1 VEEEVDG
8 YSEQYS
14 GGNIVEEREQD
25 KLTVEGKNNVEG
37 GENTI

>member
-1 VEEEVDG
+1 MDG